1 MQLNEYIKQEI
12 EKQMSLSQAAKKI
25 EVSASTLTRLCG
37 GQSSLTPEM
46 AAKLEALG
54 LCYKQLF
61 EMQKNENIEKVDK
74 ILNG

>member
-12 EKQMSLSQAAKKI
+12 EAQMSLSQAAKKI
-25 EVSASTLTRLCG
+25 DVSASTLTRLCG

-46 AAKLEALG
+46 ASKLSKLG

-61 EMQKNENIEKVDK
+61 EMQKNENILKVDE
-74 ILNG
+74 ILNR